1 MATSGSKN
9 FELDV
14 AEYIEEAYE
23 RCGLEMRTSYDARTI
38 RRSLNILLADWANRG
53 LNQWTIQQ
61 NSISMI
67 EGTLTYNLD
76 STDPT
81 AVIDVLDAFL
91 RRTVNSVDTDYSI
104 DRLSRSEYANIPNKS
119 TKARPSQYFINKL
132 ITPTITVCPAPENST
147 DTIHVNCLMR
157 MDDADNL
164 VNTVEMPFRFYPC
177 LAAGLAYYLSM
188 KKAPDRTQILK
199 GIYEEEFRRA
209 ADTDEDRVSLKVA
222 PALRSYTL

>member
-1 MATSGSKN
+1 
-9 FELDV
+9 
-14 AEYIEEAYE
+14 
-23 RCGLEMRTSYDARTI
+23 
-38 RRSLNILLADWANRG
+38 
-53 LNQWTIQQ
+53 
-61 NSISMI
+61 MI

-132 ITPTITVCPAPENST
+132 ITPTITVFPAPENST